1 MFSPRSEK
9 FICGLKHRLLVF
21 LYHRAVRISE
31 QEGSPYEL
39 RRFYLYFNRFR
50 SLRMWKMQLLDSH
63 HLLIRYASEEV
74 GWPSIGRVLLLN
86 VIKLLQMLKSL
97 IKIKIIFNVYSLNAL
112 AMLYPNRGS
121 PEAAFRCQF

>member
-1 MFSPRSEK
+1 MHREE

-50 SLRMWKMQLLDSH
+50 SLRMWKMQLLDSD

-74 GWPSIGRVLLLN
+74 GYAQCCWLCLATMKPKVTTVFMRLLAVDVVFLFWRA
-86 VIKLLQMLKSL
+86 IEL
-97 IKIKIIFNVYSLNAL
+97 
-112 AMLYPNRGS
+112 
-121 PEAAFRCQF
+121 